1 MNAFEN
7 IWRFETAQFA
17 VTVDAYEDDDM
28 DLSWDESGET
38 REKIEAGELEH
49 FAVRARCLH
58 KPTGMESVDWLSGCI
73 YARPADFRDHFGI
86 AAKSRADGM
95 NYGSYFSDMVRRVV
109 GEMREN
115 VKRAAAVRLRA

>member
-1 MNAFEN
+1 MVAYSN
-7 IWRFETAQFA
+7 IWRFETAQFV
-17 VTVDAYEDDDM
+17 VTVDAFEDAGI
-28 DLSWDESGET
+28 DLTWDEDGST
-38 REKIEAGELEH
+38 LAKLEAGELEH

-58 KPTGMESVDWLSGCI
+58 KPTGMESTDRLGGCI

-86 AAKSRADGM
+86 AAKSRVDGRC
-95 NYGSYFSDMVRRVV
+95 YGSYFSDMVRQVV